1 MLEVCWLL
9 WLPEPDEGW
18 IPVPVAA
25 AVAAAVAVA
34 VTHEVKA
41 LAVAVPV
48 ARMPGLVYES
58 KIIPAV
64 DMSLRKLVNEVIDQG
79 ISTY

>member
-18 IPVPVAA
+18 IPV
-25 AVAAAVAVA
+25 AVAAAVEVA